1 MTSALLA
8 FIEFVIIRPHFH
20 CAGFDPTTLRVGPG
34 GRIDMNKPGSEQ
46 TDTHTSPALG
56 VLMLDVLGTTLA
68 AAEREVLGSPVV
80 GGVILFARNYANPQ
94 QLRALCDDIKSC
106 NPNLLIAVDQEGGRV
121 QRLREAYTRLP
132 PMHAFAKLWEQDA
145 TQACYNAKSVGWLM
159 AAEVLSAG
167 IDMSFAPV
175 LDINTE
181 LSEVIGDRAFGN
193 SPQQVSEL
201 ANAFMEGMHE
211 AGMATTGKHF
221 PGHGS
226 VAADSH
232 TDLPID
238 TRSFAQIQAFDLA
251 AFELSKA
258 NLDAVMP
265 AHVIYSQVD
274 SHCAG
279 FSTFWLQEVLREQL
293 QFDGVIFSDDL
304 AMAGA
309 AAAGTIEERVDAAL
323 QAGCDMVLVCNDPE
337 LALAAKSH
345 LEALEQPANPR
356 IGRMLARNR
365 WEREMLFASDRWAQ
379 SKAVVDAML
388 GDNHAG

>member
-1 MTSALLA
+1 MSKL
-8 FIEFVIIRPHFH
+8 
-20 CAGFDPTTLRVGPG
+20 TTNP
-34 GRIDMNKPGSEQ
+34 
-46 TDTHTSPALG
+46 PALG
-56 VLMLDVLGTTLA
+56 VLMLDVLATSLSESERALLA
-68 AAEREVLGSPVV
+68 SPVV
-80 GGVILFARNYANPQ
+80 GGVILFARNYETPEQ
-94 QLRALCDDIKSC
+94 VLTLCAQIKSC

-121 QRLREAYTRLP
+121 QRLRESYTRLP
-132 PMHAFAKLWEQDA
+132 AMRAFAQLWEQDQA
-145 TQACYNAKSVGWLM
+145 TALHNARTVGWLM

-175 LDINTE
+175 LDINTD
-181 LSEVIGDRAFGN
+181 LSDVIGDRAFGN
-193 SPQQVSEL
+193 SPKQVSAL

-232 TDLPID
+232 VALPID
-238 TRSFAQIQAFDLA
+238 ARSFSEIEAFDLA
-251 AFELSKA
+251 AFALSKA
-258 NLDAVMP
+258 HLDAVMP

-274 SHCAG
+274 PNCAG
-279 FSTFWLQEVLREQL
+279 FSSYWLQEVLRGDM

-309 AAAGTIEERVDAAL
+309 TAAGGIEARVDAAL

-345 LEALEQPANPR
+345 LEAIGQPANLR
-356 IGRMLARNR
+356 IGRMLARKSWQR
-365 WEREMLFASDRWAQ
+365 DALLSSSRWAHA
-379 SKAVVDAML
+379 KAVVDSML
-388 GDNHAG
+388 GVNHA

>member
-1 MTSALLA
+1 MTKPDSQQS
-8 FIEFVIIRPHFH
+8 RN
-20 CAGFDPTTLRVGPG
+20 DTT
-34 GRIDMNKPGSEQ
+34 
-46 TDTHTSPALG
+46 PALG
-56 VLMLDVLGTTLA
+56 ALMLDVSATSLSD
-68 AAEREVLGSPVV
+68 AEREVLSSPVV
-80 GGVILFARNYANPQ
+80 GGVILFARNYESPQ
-94 QLRALCDDIKSC
+94 QVRALCAQIKSC

-132 PMHAFAKLWEQDA
+132 PMRAFAKLWEQDA

-181 LSEVIGDRAFGN
+181 RSEVIGDRAFGN
-193 SPQQVSEL
+193 SPKQVSEL

-226 VAADSH
+226 VEADSH
-232 TDLPID
+232 IALPID
-238 TRSFAQIQAFDLA
+238 TRSYAEIEAFDLA
-251 AFELSKA
+251 AFQLSKGH
-258 NLDAVMP
+258 LDAVMP

-274 SHCAG
+274 PHCAG
-279 FSTFWLQEVLREQL
+279 FSAFWLQEVLREQM

-309 AAAGTIEERVDAAL
+309 AAAGGIEERVDAAL
-323 QAGCDMVLVCNDPE
+323 KAGCDMVLVCNDPQ

-345 LEALEQPANPR
+345 LETLALPLNPR
-356 IGRMLARNR
+356 IGRMLARQN
-365 WEREMLFASDRWAQ
+365 WSRETLFASDRWVQ

-388 GDNHAG
+388 GEAHVR